1 MPATYII
8 DPKIASSSMTALI
21 SFARSLLVG
30 MRVDDQEGLRGRVVE
45 VKQLQGEAQICVLKG
60 RPR

>member
-1 MPATYII
+1 
-8 DPKIASSSMTALI
+8 MTALI